1 MAWKA
6 LLESLECAQANAV
19 VENRTRAQIA
29 PGKENRLG
37 NKKHT

>member
-29 PGKENRLG
+29 PGKEIV
-37 NKKHT
+37 